1 MFTPKFTTTTLELL
15 LKIDSVVEPRSPSET
30 QFLQLFAV
38 CHACRSYMTRRT
50 TLFHDCT
57 VDPDAANRIVDF
69 IDLSDPEV

>member
-15 LKIDSVVEPRSPSET
+15 LKIDSVVEPGVPED